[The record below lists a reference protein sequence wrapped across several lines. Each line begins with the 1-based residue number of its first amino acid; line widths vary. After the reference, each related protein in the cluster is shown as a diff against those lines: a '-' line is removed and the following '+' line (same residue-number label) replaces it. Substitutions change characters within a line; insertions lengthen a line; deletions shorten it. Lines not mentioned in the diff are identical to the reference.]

1 LTLLKVFRGLGEELG
16 PAAGRAEVKGPAG
29 VVRVVRRRRGIHLH
43 AADRIDDLRRIRSMT
58 AAGVMLVVGRLGHGL
73 VLESAHIPHGGILQL
88 PAGGIGSGSPDRSAP
103 MDPKPKLLN
112 RLNRIEGQ
120 VRGVAR
126 MVGEDR
132 YCIDILTQLQAARA
146 ALARVEGEL
155 LKQHLNHCIESAIV
169 SGDKEAQREKAA
181 ELVQL
186 LERGSR

>member
-1 LTLLKVFRGLGEELG
+1 
-16 PAAGRAEVKGPAG
+16 
-29 VVRVVRRRRGIHLH
+29 
-43 AADRIDDLRRIRSMT
+43 
-58 AAGVMLVVGRLGHGL
+58 
-73 VLESAHIPHGGILQL
+73 
-88 PAGGIGSGSPDRSAP
+88 
-103 MDPKPKLLN
+103 MDHKPKLLN